1 MASFARLYLATACTA
16 AIAASAFQSSFSPF
30 ISLPHTSHA
39 HTSSPRTH
47 DLSMSYYPPNGY
59 GPYGY
64 DYDYDPPPYQS
75 NTRSRDGHPL
85 FSTSAEQAM
94 DQAVDAQ
101 VVIEEPPDDEEWIPD
116 RDKVKQG
123 EVINF
128 DPENPKSRPLK
139 NAAAGTDVNDHHNE
153 SHFRKNPT
161 GARDMPPPPRPPPR
175 ERFNERPPPR
185 ERFDDGMPPPRQY
198 MDDRM
203 PPPPEG
209 MPPPMGMDGRM
220 PMDEFEGRDL
230 SQLHSQ
236 TRHMNEEY
244 YSQRQT
250 VRRPPPNARR
260 QGGGGGVPL
269 FDEFGSRRNT
279 QDFANTRTPNGREHF
294 INLPDVNDPMHAAF
308 EMEGMPNPFFG
319 EGPSYREEGYLGDSS
334 LKEISMDY
342 SVPITYLADVVASWG
357 VPVPIDPMARL
368 GDMVTGEQAFA
379 MLEAIHTLDIAALHD
394 RYSEDNLMNICEYYD
409 IDMKEAFDFAMK
421 RGWALPFG
429 VRTFLRV
436 EQEEELLD
444 ALGGDDIY

>member
-1 MASFARLYLATACTA
+1 
-16 AIAASAFQSSFSPF
+16 
-30 ISLPHTSHA
+30 
-39 HTSSPRTH
+39 
-47 DLSMSYYPPNGY
+47 MSYYPPNGY

-294 INLPDVNDPMHAAF
+294 INLPDVNHPMHAAF

-319 EGPSYREEGYLGDSS
+319 EGPSYREEGYLGDST